1 MCIRDSS
8 EEGYEQDPAR
18 AVYHLQRLLDR
29 PRPAVVCSHGP
40 VLPDLLGHLAA
51 LVDPSADG
59 ASDGAA
65 DAAKRLGEAA
75 ESGMGKGEVLV
86 AHVAGSGQDARV
98 VAVERHFPD

>member
-1 MCIRDSS
+1 M
-8 EEGYEQDPAR
+8 
-18 AVYHLQRLLDR
+18 
-29 PRPAVVCSHGP
+29 VCSHGP

-51 LVDPSADG
+51 LVDPSA
-59 ASDGAA
+59 DGAA

-86 AHVAGSGQDARV
+86 AHVAASGQDARV